1 MSPYEV
7 LEWHNRDLNCT
18 SVSIASSYHILYTQA
33 FISWRCLYVWDV
45 LLHCITYIVIQYTA
59 VLITY
64 TTLFTSPCLEW
75 DICDG
80 LIAGEGLVVTL
91 DVVWTVV
98 VSHDSE
104 SVWLVDDLI
113 IGVYCVAVIVEVMVV
128 DDEEHSNPVNVTHS
142 TT

>member
-1 MSPYEV
+1 MSSYEV

-33 FISWRCLYVWDV
+33 FISWRCLYEMSYYTV
-45 LLHCITYIVIQYTA
+45 LHTYIVIQYTA
-59 VLITY
+59 VLFTY
-64 TTLFTSPCLEW
+64 TILFTSPCLEW

-80 LIAGEGLVVTL
+80 LIAVEGLVFTL
-91 DVVWTVV
+91 DVVWTVA

-113 IGVYCVAVIVEVMVV
+113 TGVYCAAVIVEVMVV
-128 DDEEHSNPVNVTHS
+128 NDEEHSDPVNVKQSIT
-142 TT
+142 

>member
-1 MSPYEV
+1 M
-7 LEWHNRDLNCT
+7 
-18 SVSIASSYHILYTQA
+18 
-33 FISWRCLYVWDV
+33 
-45 LLHCITYIVIQYTA
+45 
-59 VLITY
+59 LITY
-64 TTLFTSPCLEW
+64 NTLFTLPCLEW

-98 VSHDSE
+98 VPHDSE

-128 DDEEHSNPVNVTHS
+128 DDEEYSNPVNVTHS